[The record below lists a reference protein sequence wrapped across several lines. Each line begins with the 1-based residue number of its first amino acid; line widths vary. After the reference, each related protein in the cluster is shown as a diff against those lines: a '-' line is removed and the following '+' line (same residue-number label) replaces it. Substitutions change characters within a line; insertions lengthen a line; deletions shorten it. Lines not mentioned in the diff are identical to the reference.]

1 MLYACE
7 ISQNP
12 ATSKS
17 RRPFSTIAA
26 AMVGTVSTAARAL
39 MQSAKYLTAPRLYR
53 LELRAARAVASLI
66 ESRPRLFNALLW
78 ALGILFALEVFMC
91 APID

>member
-1 MLYACE
+1 MLYAYE

-12 ATSKS
+12 ATSKT
-17 RRPFSTIAA
+17 RRPFSTTAA
-26 AMVGTVSTAARAL
+26 ALVGPASTAARAPT
-39 MQSAKYLTAPRLYR
+39 QSAKYLTAPRLYR
-53 LELRAARAVASLI
+53 LELRAARAVASFLTA
-66 ESRPRLFNALLW
+66 RPRLFNALLW

>member
-12 ATSKS
+12 ATSKT

-26 AMVGTVSTAARAL
+26 AVGTVATAARAL
-39 MQSAKYLTAPRLYR
+39 MQPAKYLTAPRLYR
-53 LELRAARAVASLI
+53 LELRAARAAASLI

-78 ALGILFALEVFMC
+78 GLGILFALEVFMY